1 MGVTRNCAECAA
13 AIGSNAKPVQLFAKT
28 EILCYTF
35 PLRQIKPAPL
45 AGRWRET
52 GLKETPFEVFGA
64 ESEGGKDFF
73 IWIRCN
79 PLKSPDSAKEIQ
91 RNPSF
96 FPWFYLVFL
105 GFVWPQKPNGRR
117 TAMAWRRPKDRRL
130 RRERSAPWPF

>member
-1 MGVTRNCAECAA
+1 MGGTRHSGEGDAA
-13 AIGSNAKPVQLFAKT
+13 TRGERKSVQLFAKT

-45 AGRWRET
+45 AGGWRET
-52 GLKETPFEVFGA
+52 GLKETPFEVFVA

-91 RNPSF
+91 GNPSF
-96 FPWFYLVFL
+96 FFL
-105 GFVWPQKPNGRR
+105 GGNRAGAIGNCVNSVADTLSRVLLYGLGVSLSIL
-117 TAMAWRRPKDRRL
+117 A
-130 RRERSAPWPF
+130 